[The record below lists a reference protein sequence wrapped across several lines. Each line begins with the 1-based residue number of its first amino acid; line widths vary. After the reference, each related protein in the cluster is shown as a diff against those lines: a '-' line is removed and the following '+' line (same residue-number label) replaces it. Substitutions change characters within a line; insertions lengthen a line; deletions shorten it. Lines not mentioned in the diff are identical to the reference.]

1 MSENKSAELATNPSG
16 ERTPEIIAFEVRT
29 ITASVLVNIIEIGRR
44 FCEAKAI
51 LPHGEFGKWL
61 EGVGYKTS
69 TANNFMRLFDEYGNQ
84 QKSLFGA
91 ELENFQTFGNLS
103 YSKALALLDV
113 PKNEREEFAERHDI
127 EAMTT
132 RELKEAIRKLDEATK
147 RAEEA
152 EQTIREYSE
161 ENVELTDSLAN
172 AEKRIKELESRPV
185 EVAVQEPDPA
195 EVEKRVDEA
204 LRAAQE
210 HHKKELE
217 AVNKK
222 LAEAEKKRKAAEDAK
237 TRAEKAADL
246 AKREK
251 SADKNTTEAEKQK
264 AEIERLTAE
273 AEELRKKLS
282 LSGEAVTRFK
292 LHFEGWQREY
302 GDMIS
307 ALSGVDEETAAKLRG
322 AVVKIIEGWTE
333 NNEKS

>member
-1 MSENKSAELATNPSG
+1 MNEKQSAELATNPSG

-113 PKNEREEFAERHDI
+113 PKNEREEFAEQHDL

-132 RELKEAIRKLDEATK
+132 RELKEAIRERDEATK

-185 EVAVQEPDPA
+185 EVAVQEPDPT

-210 HHKKELE
+210 HHKKELD

-251 SADKNTTEAEKQK
+251 SADKNTAEAEKQK

-302 GDMIS
+302 GDMLA
-307 ALSGVDEETAAKLRG
+307 ALSGVDEETATKLRG
-322 AVVKIIEGWTE
+322 AVAKIIEGWTE
-333 NNEKS
+333 

>member
-16 ERTPEIIAFEVRT
+16 ERTPEVIAFEVRT

-113 PKNEREEFAERHDI
+113 PKNEREEFAEQHDL

-132 RELKEAIRKLDEATK
+132 RELKEAIRKLDEANAK
-147 RAEEA
+147 AQKWEETA
-152 EQTIREYSE
+152 GSYASQINDLQNDNRDLMAK
-161 ENVELTDSLAN
+161 VD
-172 AEKRIKELESRPV
+172 ELESRPV
-185 EVAVQEPDPA
+185 EVAVQEPDPT

-251 SADKNTTEAEKQK
+251 STDKNTTEAEKQK

-307 ALSGVDEETAAKLRG
+307 ALSGVDEETAAKLKG
-322 AVVKIIEGWTE
+322 AVAKIIKGWTE
-333 NNEKS
+333 